1 MFNVEANLNLYA
13 LAGTAGVV
21 NGIANLDEV
30 VATDSFKAPITLL
43 GGTAT
48 VLYTAPAGGPGLVKN
63 VVLVNTSN
71 TQVGGIKLF
80 KGSSAI
86 TATQISGTIVIAAN
100 GMYVYTGETMQ
111 PYDGTGAPTT
121 GAATATAK
129 NYSARVFARQT
140 WR

>member
-13 LAGTAGVV
+13 ISGTASVI

-30 VATDSFKAPITLL
+30 TTADAFKAPITLV

-63 VVLVNTSN
+63 VVLVNTSG
-71 TQVGGIKLF
+71 TQVGGIKLY
-80 KGSSAI
+80 KGSSAV

-100 GMYVYTGETMQ
+100 GMYVYTGEIAQ

-121 GAATATAK
+121 GAATSTAK
-129 NYSARVFARQT
+129 NYAARVFARQT